1 MPLLAADLPR
11 FMNVTLVIYSKTD
24 LEPLTSAIGKKMFVL
39 YLGREHGAYKA
50 CLMANRSGKSPE
62 SEIRAFC
69 KIIRGLPPSALKL
82 WHGAKSR
89 MFDVGIDFEPS
100 GTYWF
105 EISQET
111 VADLA
116 KLQAQIAVT
125 VYGKLKKAR
134 VVRKI
139 EYNSDLN
146 QNARS
151 G

>member
-1 MPLLAADLPR
+1 MPLLAADLPN
-11 FMNVTLVIYSKTD
+11 FLNVDLVIYSKAD
-24 LEPLTSAIGKKMFVL
+24 LAPLVSAMGEKMIVL
-39 YLGREHGAYKA
+39 YLGRERRTY
-50 CLMANRSGKSPE
+50 MARLEVSALLKSPE
-62 SEIRAFC
+62 SAIRAFC
-69 KIIRGLPPSALKL
+69 KVIHGLPPWARKL
-82 WHGAKSR
+82 WFGAKSR
-89 MFDVGIDFEPS
+89 IFDIGIDSVPK

>member
-1 MPLLAADLPR
+1 
-11 FMNVTLVIYSKTD
+11 
-24 LEPLTSAIGKKMFVL
+24 
-39 YLGREHGAYKA
+39 
-50 CLMANRSGKSPE
+50 
-62 SEIRAFC
+62 
-69 KIIRGLPPSALKL
+69 
-82 WHGAKSR
+82 
-89 MFDVGIDFEPS
+89 
-100 GTYWF
+100 
-105 EISQET
+105 